1 MLKVNRLI
9 PRVVSQNLA
18 RQISLSSIAN
28 RSNKLIRYD
37 DPFFGMANNL
47 MRGLEQE
54 FDYVR
59 RQMNRRFNMLD
70 KIWDTNDFM
79 LTSPSPLLLEP
90 LNETDLILVDKEGN
104 RRFQMNL
111 NLAGFAPEEVN
122 VKTKGNCLIVS
133 AKKEIKVEIFFK
145 ILIQFIGLTF

>member
-1 MLKVNRLI
+1 MLQVNRLI
-9 PRVVSQNLA
+9 PRVVSQNLV
-18 RQISLSSIAN
+18 RQISSSSIVN
-28 RSNKLIRYD
+28 RGNKLVRYD

-54 FDYVR
+54 FDFVR

-79 LTSPSPLLLEP
+79 VTSPSPLLLEP
-90 LNETDLILVDKEGN
+90 LSETDLITVDKEGN

-111 NLAGFAPEEVN
+111 NLTGFAPEEVN

-133 AKKEIKVEIFFK
+133 AKKEIKVDFPLFWNS
-145 ILIQFIGLTF
+145 F

>member
-1 MLKVNRLI
+1 MLQVNRLI
-9 PRVVSQNLA
+9 PRVVSQNLV
-18 RQISLSSIAN
+18 RQISSSSNVN
-28 RSNKLIRYD
+28 RGNKLVRYD

-54 FDYVR
+54 FDFVR

-79 LTSPSPLLLEP
+79 VTSPSPLLLEP
-90 LNETDLILVDKEGN
+90 LSETDLITVDKEGN

-111 NLAGFAPEEVN
+111 NLTGFAPEEVN

-133 AKKEIKVEIFFK
+133 AKKEIKVDFPLFWNS
-145 ILIQFIGLTF
+145 F